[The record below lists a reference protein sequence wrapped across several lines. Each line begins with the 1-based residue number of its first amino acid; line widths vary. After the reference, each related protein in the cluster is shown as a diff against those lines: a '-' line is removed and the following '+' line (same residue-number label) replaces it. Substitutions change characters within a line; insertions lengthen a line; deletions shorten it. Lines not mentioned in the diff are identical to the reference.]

1 MSYNYPIKSKLLKTI
16 INNSRENPTRMHYA
30 MKALLKMKKQEHT
43 WINGDKKHLLSNKKK
58 DSYDSISL
66 YKC

>member
-43 WINGDKKHLLSNKKK
+43 WINGDK
-58 DSYDSISL
+58 
-66 YKC
+66 